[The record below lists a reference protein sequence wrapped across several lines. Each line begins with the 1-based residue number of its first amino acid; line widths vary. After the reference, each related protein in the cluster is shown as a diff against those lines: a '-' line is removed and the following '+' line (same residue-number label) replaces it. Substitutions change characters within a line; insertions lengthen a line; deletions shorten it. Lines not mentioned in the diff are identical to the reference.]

1 MKHVGK
7 MKNNSARVVVAF
19 RTLPGDAKSALVI
32 GTAGLMDSYHDSLMD
47 VVQDVSGQQANELAD
62 ILASRRFPDG
72 NIMLEWLHVNGH
84 LKKVPTNLVL
94 MTPNT
99 QTQLPLNELNEMI
112 AKQKGVD
119 VEDLAVS
126 EEGKSSKSK
135 TTKKDDPVKTTSQSV
150 SGEPE
155 IEVPEEPKELSPSE
169 LRSKADKLF
178 KEAQLLRKQADSID
192 PPKKKSKQ
200 VSVEIE

>member
-72 NIMLEWLHVNGH
+72 NVMLEWLHVNGH

>member
-1 MKHVGK
+1 